1 MNHSPP
7 DDPATPQAL
16 DWARIA
22 RFYDADYR
30 DYNADLALIA
40 DLVTDLHASAPAAQP
55 GLSSPVPLLDLGCG
69 TGRVLVPL
77 ARAGER
83 ITGVDDSAALL
94 AMAREKL
101 SAAGAATSERV
112 DLVQAD
118 LLTVD
123 LPRRDYALALCL
135 SNTLMHL
142 PTQAA
147 QLAALRRAHHHLR
160 DDGLLLLDL
169 FNPDVARLVSAHG
182 LMELAD
188 SWRDEDGSA
197 TVHKWV
203 VRSVEWAVQQQETLF
218 LYEEIF
224 DDGRAQR
231 TSFAFTLRFLWPAEI
246 SLLLRVAGFQIE
258 ALWGDFEGTP
268 HDDGSE
274 QIVLLAR
281 KTN

>member
-1 MNHSPP
+1 MSHSLP
-7 DDPATPQAL
+7 DDRAAPPAL
-16 DWARIA
+16 NWARIA

-30 DYNADLALIA
+30 HYDADLALIA
-40 DLVTDLHASAPAAQP
+40 DFVADLHASAPAAR
-55 GLSSPVPLLDLGCG
+55 STAPLLDLGCG

-77 ARAGER
+77 ARAGEQ

-94 AMAREKL
+94 AVTRDKL
-101 SAAGAATSERV
+101 DAAGAATGKRV

-118 LLTVD
+118 LRTLA
-123 LPRRDYALALCL
+123 LPRRDYALAFCL

-147 QLAALRRAHHHLR
+147 QLDALRRAHAHLR

-169 FNPDVARLVSAHG
+169 FNPDVARLVAAHG
-182 LMELAD
+182 LVELAD
-188 SWRDEDGSA
+188 SWRDENGSA

-218 LYEEIF
+218 IYEEIF
-224 DDGRAQR
+224 DDGRARR
-231 TSFAFTLRFLWPAEI
+231 TSFPFTLRFLWPAEI
-246 SLLLRVAGFQIE
+246 MLLLHVAGFAVE

-268 HDDGSE
+268 HDDNSE